1 MATLT
6 SFILKACSFDCD
18 VYLNDCPHEEQVA
31 ASVGPE
37 IKVDYEEATAKPF
50 SLNFTELGC
59 LFFLKLKIC
68 FA

>member
-1 MATLT
+1 V
-6 SFILKACSFDCD
+6 KAYKGRSHRGG
-18 VYLNDCPHEEQVA
+18 CPHEEQIA